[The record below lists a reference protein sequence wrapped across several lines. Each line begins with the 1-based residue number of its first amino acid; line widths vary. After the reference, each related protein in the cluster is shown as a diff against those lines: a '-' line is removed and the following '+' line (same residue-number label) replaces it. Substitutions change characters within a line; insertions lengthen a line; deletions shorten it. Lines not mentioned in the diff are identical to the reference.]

1 MHAYANAVIYNISI
15 CNMFLL
21 TISVRLLWLLS
32 IIRILGNR
40 HFKPYLN
47 IYYGLF

>member
-1 MHAYANAVIYNISI
+1 MHTNENAIIYNISI

-32 IIRILGNR
+32 VIRILGNR
-40 HFKPYLN
+40 PFKPYLN